1 MHRITAV
8 FSKIFQRI
16 RHSGGA
22 PSFDFTNSPS
32 RPDAHELYSHAR
44 EAGPVCFDEGSGEWL
59 VLGYESVLWA
69 FKNPDKLSSK
79 YNNEFDPLVVGNDPP
94 EHSRYRKILARSMS
108 ACDSEVVESYTSEWM
123 AGLFRRTEESNGL
136 FDAVS
141 DLACPLPEAFSGFM
155 LGLDEVETLQLIS
168 MRPSNR
174 TQLNQSWP
182 QITNYLERI
191 VGAGRES
198 KRGGVLG
205 ALYSFSGSEALSD
218 GEIVGLL
225 RLLWF
230 AGTSTSTHFLPSLLL
245 LMLRHPE
252 AIREIRSDR
261 RLLIPFVNEALRMEG
276 PTGILPRKAVKDF
289 DFEGVKIPANA
300 MVKICILAA
309 NSDPAVF
316 PDPRQI
322 HFNRPMASVAF
333 GHGIHFC
340 LGAMIA
346 KTMAAK
352 VAEVLIERIPGM
364 QAAQDLE
371 SVIYEP
377 SDSFR
382 SIRSL
387 RIQLA

>member
-1 MHRITAV
+1 MLRLTSIVSRFFKRTCD
-8 FSKIFQRI
+8 
-16 RHSGGA
+16 SGGA

-32 RPDAHELYSHAR
+32 RPDAHDFYSHAR
-44 EAGPVCFDEGSGEWL
+44 EAGPVCFDATSGEWV
-59 VLGYESVLWA
+59 VLGYESVVWA

-79 YNNEFDPLVVGNDPP
+79 YNNDFDPLVVGNDPP
-94 EHSRYRKILARSMS
+94 EHSRYRKILARAMTG
-108 ACDSEVVESYTSEWM
+108 CDSEVVESYTLEWM
-123 AGLFRRTEESNGL
+123 AGFIRRTEEASGL

-155 LGLDEVETLQLIS
+155 LGLDEMETLRLIS
-168 MRPSNR
+168 MRPDNR

-182 QITNYLERI
+182 QVTNYLEHI

-205 ALYSFSGSEALSD
+205 ALYSLSGSEALSD
-218 GEIVGLL
+218 EEIVGLL

-230 AGTSTSTHFLPSLLL
+230 AGTSTSTHFLPSFLL

-252 AIREIRSDR
+252 ATGEIRSDR
-261 RLLIPFVNEALRMEG
+261 RLLMPFVNEALRMEG
-276 PTGILPRKAVKDF
+276 PTGILPRKAVRDF

-309 NSDPAVF
+309 NSDSAVF
-316 PDPRQI
+316 PDPRRI
-322 HFNRPMASVAF
+322 RYNRPTVSVAF

-352 VAEVLIERIPGM
+352 VAEVLITQFPGM
-364 QAAQDLE
+364 QSAQELE